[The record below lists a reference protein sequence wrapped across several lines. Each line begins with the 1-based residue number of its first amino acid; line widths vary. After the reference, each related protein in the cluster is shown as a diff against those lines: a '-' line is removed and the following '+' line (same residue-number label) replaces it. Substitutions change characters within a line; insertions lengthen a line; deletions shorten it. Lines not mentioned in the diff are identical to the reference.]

1 VEESDM
7 PGKANSPV
15 KGSRTSEDGDGHATD
30 AARDAHE
37 LCVAL
42 LQPRDP
48 EEMRAM
54 LADLCTP
61 GEIRSLAER
70 WRVARLLDEGALS
83 YRDIHDATGVSTTTI
98 TRVARFLRDEAYG
111 GYRLAIER
119 LKGTGH
125 GTRKSTASGRG
136 SKIG

>member
-1 VEESDM
+1 M
-7 PGKANSPV
+7 PGKD
-15 KGSRTSEDGDGHATD
+15 KSRASDDGDGHGHVQD
-30 AARDAHE
+30 QARDAHD

-70 WRVARLLDEGALS
+70 WRVARLLDEGELS
-83 YRDIHDATGVSTTTI
+83 YRDIHEATGVSTTTI

-111 GYRLAIER
+111 GYRLALAR
-119 LKGTGH
+119 LKGSGN
-125 GTRKSTASGRG
+125 GTRKSAASGRG
-136 SKIG
+136 AKIG

>member
-1 VEESDM
+1 M
-7 PGKANSPV
+7 PGKD
-15 KGSRTSEDGDGHATD
+15 KSRASEDDGHGHSE
-30 AARDAHE
+30 ARDAHD

-48 EEMRAM
+48 AEMRAL

-83 YRDIHDATGVSTTTI
+83 YRDIHDQTGVSTTTI

-111 GYRLAIER
+111 GYRLAITR
-119 LKGTGH
+119 IKGSGN
-125 GTRKSTASGRG
+125 GSRKSAASGRG
-136 SKIG
+136 TKIG

>member
-1 VEESDM
+1 M
-7 PGKANSPV
+7 PGKDKSRA
-15 KGSRTSEDGDGHATD
+15 GSEGDGHGHMQD
-30 AARDAHE
+30 HARDAHD

-61 GEIRSLAER
+61 GEVRSLAER

-111 GYRLAIER
+111 GYRLAIQR
-119 LKGTGH
+119 LKDTSN
-125 GTRKSTASGRG
+125 GTRKSAASGRG
-136 SKIG
+136 AKIG